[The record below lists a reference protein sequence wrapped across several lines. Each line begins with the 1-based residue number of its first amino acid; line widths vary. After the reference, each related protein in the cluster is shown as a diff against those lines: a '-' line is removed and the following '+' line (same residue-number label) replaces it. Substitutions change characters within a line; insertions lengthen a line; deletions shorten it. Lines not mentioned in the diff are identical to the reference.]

1 MASSDVSL
9 EVQYGV
15 SLDKYYKTT
24 QKKREPT
31 IYVSARPCTYANNV
45 AIALIMGTKLY
56 NSVLLPFAPRL
67 NSNNRS
73 LGNVLGWLINAFSAW
88 RYILTGFG
96 LPELE
101 RKKEQNP
108 AHLAMHNFCPC
119 NGNKITQ
126 FSAPPF
132 RTKNKQRQSV
142 SRKCIGLINACN
154 AWRYRE
160 DLVTVDD
167 GA

>member
-9 EVQYGV
+9 EVQYGL
-15 SLDKYYKTT
+15 SQDKYYKTT

-45 AIALIMGTKLY
+45 AIALTMATIGHTY
-56 NSVLLPFAPRL
+56 
-67 NSNNRS
+67 
-73 LGNVLGWLINAFSAW
+73 
-88 RYILTGFG
+88 
-96 LPELE
+96 
-101 RKKEQNP
+101 
-108 AHLAMHNFCPC
+108 FCPC

-142 SRKCIGLINACN
+142 LLSRKYTGLINACN
-154 AWRYRE
+154 AWRYW
-160 DLVTVDD
+160 DLRGFSYCWWWGIINNNTKKKKTLQPFGQPKHLDFFQLIEECQPKWLEFSPND
-167 GA
+167 